1 MVGKNNYQVKKEKQG
16 NKFYRYSIKR
26 LSVGVA
32 SVAVAAGLLFAGDVQ
47 VARAAG
53 TNDAVNGEL
62 NLTAEE
68 QGKVDQAAKDNENQ
82 PNTQKTTSDPVTK
95 QVIPADG
102 GVAETI
108 ETEKDLKVQDPKL
121 AEKIESQSDNGA
133 SDGAVSTKPAPKAPA
148 LEEKTE
154 VANAPTTDEDGTER
168 TGQPLNSNDL
178 NAALDQNNPEGSLK
192 QNNIR
197 DFGIDIEDLTDE
209 ESTAKDTLKIEN
221 RVYLETVPPVDRYE
235 VRYEIDERLAKHI
248 TDIRY
253 IASDSDKTSDRDFS
267 FTRMQD
273 AEDPSKLTNTWR
285 ANAFDVNIASTS
297 SNPNAWNNY
306 DSVFASSQTGFSRLA
321 TVQVKFNKS
330 LADIIGAYPDARRR
344 NELFFNA
351 YIYDPVE
358 KKIVERT
365 VDTAVVKTED
375 TNLDKLQAAGHAQE
389 VEGEYSNSNGFGQ
402 YVEGGTYNPHTG
414 QYDENAK
421 VRGIAVD
428 QYFTKKTSNSSPNSP
443 ASYHFQADER
453 LVPYIKGVGIYQLSD
468 GSREF
473 DPKSQVFYNGL
484 ILHAKGG
491 VAKTLP
497 IASDGGLDGKFDQY
511 FLDYNP
517 RTGAGRFRLDPND
530 KVQFNEGVGGN
541 PSSVRVVYYLKDD
554 VNIKGLMPNNL
565 DQRYVFNGF
574 FLDEKGNYVAN
585 TEANIGYNFGDFS
598 GDPSPITNEGN
609 PGVDD
614 TNQTNPAEGD
624 LPEPAKPE
632 INYELAGQ
640 NRTVL
645 LNTEVTAKDL
655 AQNLTKTADGQA
667 VDLPEGT
674 KFSFADDEATQSAI
688 VELFEKDAD
697 GNDKL
702 DADGNKISRGFFVDT
717 SKLGQKEIKVVVELP
732 RSSTSNLISGL
743 VDVNKRPGES
753 GQKVSEER
761 FIPQSNEDSRNENS
775 EGFFN
780 NQVHQL
786 ADAITPE
793 TQAQNEI
800 DVTISSL
807 IHEIPSSSLETLKKW
822 DYVIEFS
829 DNLAKHITKVE
840 NGSGTE
846 FERIVN
852 RNGDKT
858 NSWRMRA
865 WGGAA
870 DNEALMT
877 NTAVGAQY
885 NYPAKVTLDSS
896 IKSIIDE
903 TEQEL
908 GRPVTNGDFGS
919 TSFIYNNANKA
930 MIEGSYSSTFMK
942 VNPTQYDEKV
952 AADNVAKNPTFNN
965 WFRLSGGEV
974 SYKEGDEVSPYTGL
988 TGDKMRGFVFDQIF
1002 AKQGGSSLNTA
1013 GATTDPI
1020 HYHYTVDQRLLPY
1033 IESAELYYVPN
1044 GKDYY
1049 NNSAVGLDK
1058 SYIPQAKV
1066 FFNGLD
1072 SRNDD
1077 FQSEFNRETGEG
1089 VFKLDPQNDTVSRV
1103 FNFNNSHLD
1112 PAAARIVYKL
1122 RDGITTE
1129 DILKAYPDASFAFT
1143 GYLTLDS
1150 GPVVRNSNANV
1161 GYRISDIDGDGRPDE
1176 FQNDRLSNL
1185 SEEEKQLLSPI
1196 EKAIVNEG
1204 LTGTNANILVQSAR
1218 DKDTSVRGVVN
1229 TGFSEADAPSVEAAI
1244 VNEDGSVTALGS
1256 SAVDPQS
1263 GEYSI
1268 NTPEGTTLTQGQTIL
1283 ITLTTGGQVHSA
1295 NYTTVGE
1302 GNPEVTA
1309 KVDVLDL
1316 KDINSDQR
1324 VAKGQDMTAVKVDQ
1338 FVDAAGQVNPA
1349 STENGQVHF
1358 ATVDTD
1364 GQTDTEEL
1372 ANQLSVR
1379 IATTDAQGNV
1389 TYQDLASA
1397 GLTYNPETGQVT
1409 GSPILPEG
1417 EEEHTYTIVVDA
1429 KNAKAGDATNRTFTV
1444 TVYSQASEYT
1454 PAYEAVDVIPGN
1466 KAETA
1471 SPSFTDSNSQAA
1483 TPALDSDGA
1492 YTAPETVDVEGTQVA
1507 VQVDP
1512 QTGVVTV
1519 DPAETAKVP
1528 GKAITVPVT
1537 VKYQDGSTDQANA
1550 TINVM
1555 DPGFIDRTNDPDA
1568 PVPEGYKKV
1577 DLIAGQG
1584 VTPFEG
1590 GNKTYHVKEGT
1601 SIPADKIPQLTAQAG
1616 YENPVWDNDPAQ
1628 TVTADSPS
1636 RFTATAGQVAEADT
1650 TAPTITVSAKD
1661 IQATEGQPIDPV
1673 SVETDDPEATV
1684 TVDGLPEGL
1693 TYNPETKQIEGTV
1706 PAGTVQWADDQ
1717 DESRDFPATV
1727 KAVDPAGNEAT
1738 EPINVTVLRD
1748 TDGDGQADQT
1758 DDDDDNDGIPD
1769 TEDQA
1774 SKTWDGLDA
1783 QTTDTTATNGQ
1794 AVPDNT
1800 KVVTANKPGAKVS
1813 TPAPVDGLSV
1823 DENGNL
1829 VGTPSVDFQ
1838 PGETEKVVEI
1848 PVEITS
1854 IGTGQKDGQG
1864 QPTDEAITRTVK
1876 VTVTNPN
1883 AGETPAESSVE
1894 LTPKSQNALEGKDIT
1909 PVTPDAKDLPEGGSV
1924 KVSIDGQDTYP
1935 GLTVD
1940 PDSGQV
1946 TGQPQITDWAPEEET
1961 RTITVTAQVQDKDGN
1976 PVRDADGNPVT
1987 AESTITV
1994 YRDTDKDGQPDK
2006 DSGMPQDPNNP
2017 SVPGIDQ
2024 GDKDDDNDGWTDQ
2037 EEKDR
2042 GTDGKDENS
2051 FPRVTEPG
2059 AENEPGKDTT
2069 KVTGKTTPNTE
2080 VEVKDKDGNTIGTGT
2095 SDDQGNIDLDV
2106 PKQNP
2111 GDKVTIVPGKKDDQG
2126 NFTPVKDDQGNPRGG
2141 VETVVKETPQ
2151 ITNPGAK
2158 NEPGSDKTQ
2167 VTGKTTVPNSK
2178 VEVKDKDGNTIGTGT
2193 SDENGDFTIDVPRQ
2207 EGGDTIS
2214 VTPSKDYTNPDGS
2227 TETRT
2232 GDPVETTVSEESP
2245 VLSEASIE
2253 VTPKSQNALEG
2264 KDITPVTPQAD
2275 NVPEGGSVKVTID
2288 GQDSYPG
2295 LTVDPE
2301 TGQVSGR
2308 PEITDWAT
2316 EEETRTI
2323 TVTAEVQDKDGKPVT
2338 DADGNPVTAEST
2350 ITVYRDTD
2358 KDGQPDKDTGM
2369 PQDPNNPTVPGI
2381 DQGDKDDDNDGWN
2394 DQDEK
2399 DRGTDPKDQNDF
2411 PQVTEPGAENE
2422 PGKDTTTVTGKTT
2435 PNTDVEVKDKDGNT
2449 IGTGTSDDQGNVKI
2463 DVPKQNPG
2471 DEVTINPGK
2480 KDDQGNFTP
2489 VTDDQGN
2496 PQGGAETVVKETPQI
2511 TNPGAKNDPDSDQT
2525 EVTGKTTVPNS
2536 TVEVKDKD
2544 GNTIGTGTSDDNG
2557 DFTIEVP
2564 RQNPG
2569 DKISVIPSKEYTNPD
2584 GSTETR
2590 TGDPVE
2596 TTVTE
2601 DAPAVASVEITP
2613 KSQNALE
2620 GKDITPVTPQA
2631 DNVPEGGSVKVTI
2644 DGQDNYPG
2652 LTVDP
2657 ETGQVTGS
2665 PEITDWAPE
2674 EETRTITVE
2683 VSVLDKD
2690 GKPVTD
2696 ADGNPVTAESTI
2708 TVYRDTDKDGQTDKD
2723 SGMPQDPNNPN
2734 VPGIDQGD
2742 KDDDND
2748 GWTDQEEKDRG
2759 TDPKNE
2765 DSFPRVTEPGAEN
2778 QPGKDTTT
2786 VTGKTTP
2793 NTDVEVKDKD
2803 GNTIGTGTS
2812 DDKGNVKIDVPK
2824 QNPGDKVTIIPGK
2837 KNDQGNFKP
2846 GNPDGNGETV
2856 VKETPQIINPGAK
2869 NEPGSD
2875 KTTVTGKTTVPNTT
2889 IEVKD
2894 KDGKT
2899 IGTGTSDEN
2908 GDFTIDVPRQGT
2920 GDSITI
2926 IPSKDYTNPD
2936 GSVETRTGDPVE
2948 TTVTG
2953 HTPATKQDK
2962 DIYEPEYKP
2971 GTGHP
2976 GTKVE
2981 VGEPIF
2987 KDEDG
2992 KVVTPPAGTSFQ
3004 PGAGETGITVDPETG
3019 AVVVEVP
3026 ADAKPGDKIEKSVTV
3041 TYPDGSSET
3050 VTITV
3055 TVEEKDGSAVTPVP
3069 TPQPEPQPEEQ
3080 PEVDDEETADPEP
3093 ESNVDT
3099 VKADDKTVSVKTQTP
3114 AREDNSKTQAAPAQ
3128 VHTQLPQTGAVAG
3141 LASSLAL
3148 ALIGTGSIL
3157 ALGKKKKED

>member
-1 MVGKNNYQVKKEKQG
+1 M
-16 NKFYRYSIKR
+16 
-26 LSVGVA
+26 
-32 SVAVAAGLLFAGDVQ
+32 D
-47 VARAAG
+47 
-53 TNDAVNGEL
+53 T
-62 NLTAEE
+62 
-68 QGKVDQAAKDNENQ
+68 
-82 PNTQKTTSDPVTK
+82 P
-95 QVIPADG
+95 
-102 GVAETI
+102 
-108 ETEKDLKVQDPKL
+108 
-121 AEKIESQSDNGA
+121 
-133 SDGAVSTKPAPKAPA
+133 ST
-148 LEEKTE
+148 
-154 VANAPTTDEDGTER
+154 
-168 TGQPLNSNDL
+168 
-178 NAALDQNNPEGSLK
+178 
-192 QNNIR
+192 
-197 DFGIDIEDLTDE
+197 
-209 ESTAKDTLKIEN
+209 
-221 RVYLETVPPVDRYE
+221 
-235 VRYEIDERLAKHI
+235 
-248 TDIRY
+248 
-253 IASDSDKTSDRDFS
+253 
-267 FTRMQD
+267 
-273 AEDPSKLTNTWR
+273 
-285 ANAFDVNIASTS
+285 
-297 SNPNAWNNY
+297 
-306 DSVFASSQTGFSRLA
+306 
-321 TVQVKFNKS
+321 
-330 LADIIGAYPDARRR
+330 
-344 NELFFNA
+344 
-351 YIYDPVE
+351 
-358 KKIVERT
+358 
-365 VDTAVVKTED
+365 
-375 TNLDKLQAAGHAQE
+375 
-389 VEGEYSNSNGFGQ
+389 
-402 YVEGGTYNPHTG
+402 
-414 QYDENAK
+414 
-421 VRGIAVD
+421 
-428 QYFTKKTSNSSPNSP
+428 
-443 ASYHFQADER
+443 YHFQADER
-453 LVPYIKGVGIYQLSD
+453 LLPYIKGVGIYKLEDGDQGYSFNRQL
-468 GSREF
+468 

-497 IASDGGLDGKFDQY
+497 IANDGGLDGKYDQY
-511 FLDYNP
+511 YMDYNP
-517 RTGAGRFRLDPND
+517 RTGAGHFHLDPTNMD
-530 KVQFNEGVGGN
+530 QFNHNSGEGYQ
-541 PSSVRVVYYLKDD
+541 PSALRVVYYLKDD
-554 VNIKGLMPNNL
+554 VNINQLIPKSL
-565 DQRYVFNGF
+565 DQRYVFDGF

-585 TEANIGYNFGDFS
+585 TEANITYNFGDFS

-614 TNQTNPAEGD
+614 TSQTNPAEGD

-674 KFSFADDEATQSAI
+674 KFSFADDEVTQSAI

-807 IHEIPSSSLETLKKW
+807 IHGIPSSSLETLKKW
-822 DYVIEFS
+822 DYIIEFS
-829 DNLAKHITKVE
+829 DYLAKHITKVE

-877 NTAVGAQY
+877 NTAIGAQY
-885 NYPAKVTLDSS
+885 NYLAKVTLDSS

-1013 GATTDPI
+1013 GATTNPI

-1049 NNSAVGLDK
+1049 NNSAVGFDK
-1058 SYIPQAKV
+1058 NYIPQAKV

-1089 VFKLDPQNDTVSRV
+1089 VFKLDPQNDTVSRI

-1122 RDGITTE
+1122 RDGVTAE

-1218 DKDTSVRGVVN
+1218 DKDTSVHGVVN
-1229 TGFSEADAPSVEAAI
+1229 TGFSEADAPSVQAAI

-1358 ATVDTD
+1358 ATVGTD

-1429 KNAKAGDATNRTFTV
+1429 KNAKAGDATNRTFNV

-1471 SPSFTDSNSQAA
+1471 SPSFTDSKNQAA
-1483 TPALDSDGA
+1483 TPALDSEAA

-1550 TINVM
+1550 TINVT

-1577 DLIAGQG
+1577 DLVAGQG

-1601 SIPADKIPQLTAQAG
+1601 SIPADKIPELTAQAG

-1636 RFTATAGQVAEADT
+1636 RFTATASPAPEADT
-1650 TAPTITVSAKD
+1650 TAPSITVSAKD

-1673 SVETDDPEATV
+1673 SVTTDDPEATV
-1684 TVDGLPEGL
+1684 TVDGLPDGL
-1693 TYNPETKQIEGTV
+1693 SYNPETQQIEGTV

-1717 DESRDFPATV
+1717 DEARDFSATV

-1748 TDGDGQADQT
+1748 TDGDGQADKT
-1758 DDDDDNDGIPD
+1758 DEDDDNDGIPD

-1794 AVPDNT
+1794 AVPENT
-1800 KVVTANKPGAKVS
+1800 KVVTPNKPGAKVS

-1829 VGTPSVDFQ
+1829 VGTPTVDFQ

-1854 IGTGQKDGQG
+1854 TGTGQKDDQG

-1909 PVTPDAKDLPEGGSV
+1909 PVTPQADNVPEGGNV
-1924 KVSIDGQDTYP
+1924 KVTIDGQDTYP

-2006 DSGMPQDPNNP
+2006 DTGMPQDPNNP

-2059 AENEPGKDTT
+2059 AENTPGQDTT

-2126 NFTPVKDDQGNPRGG
+2126 NFTPGNPDGNA
-2141 VETVVKETPQ
+2141 ETVVKETPQ
-2151 ITNPGAK
+2151 INNPGAK
-2158 NEPGSDKTQ
+2158 NEPGSDQTK

-2193 SDENGDFTIDVPRQ
+2193 SDENGDFTIEVPHQ
-2207 EGGDTIS
+2207 DPSDKVTII
-2214 VTPSKDYTNPDGS
+2214 PSKDYNNPDGS

-2232 GDPVETTVSEESP
+2232 GDLVETTVTEDTPAISETS
-2245 VLSEASIE
+2245 VE
-2253 VTPKSQNALEG
+2253 VAPKSQNVLEG
-2264 KDITPVTPQAD
+2264 EDITPVTPQAD
-2275 NVPEGGSVKVTID
+2275 NIPEGGNVKVTID

-2295 LTVDPE
+2295 LTVDPT
-2301 TGQVSGR
+2301 TGQVTGQ
-2308 PEITDWAT
+2308 PEIKDWSP

-2323 TVTAEVQDKDGKPVT
+2323 TVEVSVLDK
-2338 DADGNPVTAEST
+2338 DGNPVKDQDGNPVAAEST

-2358 KDGQPDKDTGM
+2358 KDGQPDKDT
-2369 PQDPNNPTVPGI
+2369 
-2381 DQGDKDDDNDGWN
+2381 
-2394 DQDEK
+2394 
-2399 DRGTDPKDQNDF
+2399 
-2411 PQVTEPGAENE
+2411 
-2422 PGKDTTTVTGKTT
+2422 
-2435 PNTDVEVKDKDGNT
+2435 
-2449 IGTGTSDDQGNVKI
+2449 
-2463 DVPKQNPG
+2463 
-2471 DEVTINPGK
+2471 
-2480 KDDQGNFTP
+2480 
-2489 VTDDQGN
+2489 
-2496 PQGGAETVVKETPQI
+2496 
-2511 TNPGAKNDPDSDQT
+2511 
-2525 EVTGKTTVPNS
+2525 
-2536 TVEVKDKD
+2536 
-2544 GNTIGTGTSDDNG
+2544 
-2557 DFTIEVP
+2557 
-2564 RQNPG
+2564 
-2569 DKISVIPSKEYTNPD
+2569 
-2584 GSTETR
+2584 
-2590 TGDPVE
+2590 
-2596 TTVTE
+2596 
-2601 DAPAVASVEITP
+2601 
-2613 KSQNALE
+2613 
-2620 GKDITPVTPQA
+2620 
-2631 DNVPEGGSVKVTI
+2631 
-2644 DGQDNYPG
+2644 
-2652 LTVDP
+2652 
-2657 ETGQVTGS
+2657 
-2665 PEITDWAPE
+2665 
-2674 EETRTITVE
+2674 
-2683 VSVLDKD
+2683 
-2690 GKPVTD
+2690 
-2696 ADGNPVTAESTI
+2696 
-2708 TVYRDTDKDGQTDKD
+2708 
-2723 SGMPQDPNNPN
+2723 GMPQDPNNPN

-2759 TDPKNE
+2759 TDPKDE
-2765 DSFPRVTEPGAEN
+2765 SDFPKVTQPDAEN
-2778 QPGKDTTT
+2778 KPGEDTTK

-2812 DDKGNVKIDVPK
+2812 DDQGNIDLDVPK
-2824 QNPGDKVTIIPGK
+2824 QNPGDKVTIVPGK
-2837 KNDQGNFKP
+2837 KDNQGNFTP

-2856 VKETPQIINPGAK
+2856 VKETPQITNPGAD

-2875 KTTVTGKTTVPNTT
+2875 QTKVTGKTTVPNAKV
-2889 IEVKD
+2889 EVKD

-2908 GDFTIDVPRQGT
+2908 GDFTIEVPRQGK
-2920 GDSITI
+2920 GDTITI
-2926 IPSKDYTNPD
+2926 IPSKEYTNPD
-2936 GSVETRTGDPVE
+2936 GSTETRTGDPVE

-2953 HTPATKQDK
+2953 QTPAVKEDK
-2962 DIYEPEYKP
+2962 DIYQPEYKP
-2971 GTGHP
+2971 GTGQP

-2981 VGEPIF
+2981 IGEPIF
-2987 KDEDG
+2987 KDEEG
-2992 KVVTPPAGTSFQ
+2992 QVVTPPAGTSFK
-3004 PGAGETGITVDPETG
+3004 PGEGETGITVDPETG
-3019 AVVVEVP
+3019 EVTVDVP
-3026 ADAKPGDKIEKSVTV
+3026 EGAKAGDTIEKTIIV
-3041 TYPDGSSET
+3041 TYPDGSSESVT
-3050 VTITV
+3050 VTV
-3055 TVEEKDGSAVTPVP
+3055 TVEGKGGSGVTPTP
-3069 TPQPEPQPEEQ
+3069 TPTPEPQPEGKD
-3080 PEVDDEETADPEP
+3080 EVKDEP
-3093 ESNVDT
+3093 
-3099 VKADDKTVSVKTQTP
+3099 
-3114 AREDNSKTQAAPAQ
+3114 APAQ
-3128 VHTQLPQTGAVAG
+3128 VHTQLPQTGSVAG
-3141 LASSLAL
+3141 LARSLAL

-3157 ALGKKKKED
+3157 ALGKKKKKTNRH

>member
-1 MVGKNNYQVKKEKQG
+1 MVGKNNYQVKKEKQS

-133 SDGAVSTKPAPKAPA
+133 SDGAVSTKPAPKEAA

-285 ANAFDVNIASTS
+285 ANAFDVNIVSTS

-358 KKIVERT
+358 KKIIERT

-428 QYFTKKTSNSSPNSP
+428 HYFTKKSSNSSPDSP

-530 KVQFNEGVGGN
+530 KVQFNEGVGSN

-614 TNQTNPAEGD
+614 TSQTNPAEGD

-674 KFSFADDEATQSAI
+674 KFSFADDEATQAAI

-702 DADGNKISRGFFVDT
+702 DAEGNKISRGFFVDT
-717 SKLGQKEIKVVVELP
+717 SKVGQKEIKVVVELP

-761 FIPQSNEDSRNENS
+761 FIPQSIEDSRNENS

-793 TQAQNEI
+793 TQAKNEI

-807 IHEIPSSSLETLKKW
+807 IHTIPSSSLETLKKW
-822 DYVIEFS
+822 DYVIWFS

-1020 HYHYTVDQRLLPY
+1020 HYHYTVDQRLLLY

-1044 GKDYY
+1044 GEDYY

-1122 RDGITTE
+1122 RDGVTTE

-1143 GYLTLDS
+1143 GYLTLES

-1218 DKDTSVRGVVN
+1218 DKDTNVHGVIN

-1268 NTPEGTTLTQGQTIL
+1268 DTPEGTTLTQGQTIL

-1316 KDINSDQR
+1316 KDINNDQR

-1471 SPSFTDSNSQAA
+1471 SPSFTDSNNQAA
-1483 TPALDSDGA
+1483 TPALDSDAA

-1512 QTGVVTV
+1512 RTGVVTV

-1568 PVPEGYKKV
+1568 SVPEGYKKV
-1577 DLIAGQG
+1577 DLIAGEG

-1616 YENPVWDNDPAQ
+1616 YENPAWDNDPAQ

-1684 TVDGLPEGL
+1684 TVDGLPDGL
-1693 TYNPETKQIEGTV
+1693 VYNPETKQIEGTV
-1706 PAGTVQWADDQ
+1706 PAGSVQWADDQ

-1748 TDGDGQADQT
+1748 TDGDGQADKT

-1783 QTTDTTATNGQ
+1783 QTTDVTATNGQ
-1794 AVPDNT
+1794 EVPADT
-1800 KVVTANKPGAKVS
+1800 KVVTPNKPGAKVS
-1813 TPAPVDGLSV
+1813 TTAPVDGLSV

-1829 VGTPSVDFQ
+1829 VGTPTVDFQ

-1854 IGTGQKDGQG
+1854 TGTGQKDGQG

-2059 AENEPGKDTT
+2059 AENTPGQDTT

-2126 NFTPVKDDQGNPRGG
+2126 NFKPGNPEGNG
-2141 VETVVKETPQ
+2141 ESVVKETPQ
-2151 ITNPGAK
+2151 ISNPGAK

-2193 SDENGDFTIDVPRQ
+2193 SDENGDFSIDVPRQ

-2232 GDPVETTVSEESP
+2232 GDPVETTVSEEAP
-2245 VLSEASIE
+2245 VLSEAS
-2253 VTPKSQNALEG
+2253 VDMTPKSQNIG
-2264 KDITPVTPQAD
+2264 DWQHDYIIPIQVTSE
-2275 NVPEGGSVKVTID
+2275 NVPEGGSVKVSFDYQPGTQGLHYSPSDD
-2288 GQDSYPG
+2288 GLSG
-2295 LTVDPE
+2295 TVTGNLEASWQGDQE
-2301 TGQVSGR
+2301 TQVV
-2308 PEITDWAT
+2308 
-2316 EEETRTI
+2316 
-2323 TVTAEVQDKDGKPVT
+2323 TVTAEVVDKDGNPVT
-2338 DADGNPVTAEST
+2338 DADGNPVKTEAT
-2350 ITVYRDTD
+2350 ITIYRDTD
-2358 KDGQPDKDTGM
+2358 G
-2369 PQDPNNPTVPGI
+2369 
-2381 DQGDKDDDNDGWN
+2381 
-2394 DQDEK
+2394 
-2399 DRGTDPKDQNDF
+2399 
-2411 PQVTEPGAENE
+2411 
-2422 PGKDTTTVTGKTT
+2422 
-2435 PNTDVEVKDKDGNT
+2435 
-2449 IGTGTSDDQGNVKI
+2449 
-2463 DVPKQNPG
+2463 
-2471 DEVTINPGK
+2471 
-2480 KDDQGNFTP
+2480 
-2489 VTDDQGN
+2489 
-2496 PQGGAETVVKETPQI
+2496 
-2511 TNPGAKNDPDSDQT
+2511 
-2525 EVTGKTTVPNS
+2525 
-2536 TVEVKDKD
+2536 
-2544 GNTIGTGTSDDNG
+2544 
-2557 DFTIEVP
+2557 
-2564 RQNPG
+2564 
-2569 DKISVIPSKEYTNPD
+2569 
-2584 GSTETR
+2584 
-2590 TGDPVE
+2590 
-2596 TTVTE
+2596 
-2601 DAPAVASVEITP
+2601 
-2613 KSQNALE
+2613 
-2620 GKDITPVTPQA
+2620 
-2631 DNVPEGGSVKVTI
+2631 
-2644 DGQDNYPG
+2644 
-2652 LTVDP
+2652 
-2657 ETGQVTGS
+2657 
-2665 PEITDWAPE
+2665 
-2674 EETRTITVE
+2674 
-2683 VSVLDKD
+2683 D
-2690 GKPVTD
+2690 GKV
-2696 ADGNPVTAESTI
+2696 
-2708 TVYRDTDKDGQTDKD
+2708 DKD
-2723 SGMPQDPNNPN
+2723 SGISRDENNPYS
-2734 VPGIDQGD
+2734 PDADGD

-2748 GWTDQEEKDRG
+2748 GWTDQEEKDR
-2759 TDPKNE
+2759 
-2765 DSFPRVTEPGAEN
+2765 
-2778 QPGKDTTT
+2778 
-2786 VTGKTTP
+2786 
-2793 NTDVEVKDKD
+2793 
-2803 GNTIGTGTS
+2803 
-2812 DDKGNVKIDVPK
+2812 
-2824 QNPGDKVTIIPGK
+2824 
-2837 KNDQGNFKP
+2837 
-2846 GNPDGNGETV
+2846 
-2856 VKETPQIINPGAK
+2856 
-2869 NEPGSD
+2869 
-2875 KTTVTGKTTVPNTT
+2875 
-2889 IEVKD
+2889 
-2894 KDGKT
+2894 
-2899 IGTGTSDEN
+2899 
-2908 GDFTIDVPRQGT
+2908 
-2920 GDSITI
+2920 
-2926 IPSKDYTNPD
+2926 
-2936 GSVETRTGDPVE
+2936 
-2948 TTVTG
+2948 
-2953 HTPATKQDK
+2953 
-2962 DIYEPEYKP
+2962 
-2971 GTGHP
+2971 
-2976 GTKVE
+2976 
-2981 VGEPIF
+2981 
-2987 KDEDG
+2987 
-2992 KVVTPPAGTSFQ
+2992 
-3004 PGAGETGITVDPETG
+3004 
-3019 AVVVEVP
+3019 
-3026 ADAKPGDKIEKSVTV
+3026 
-3041 TYPDGSSET
+3041 
-3050 VTITV
+3050 
-3055 TVEEKDGSAVTPVP
+3055 
-3069 TPQPEPQPEEQ
+3069 
-3080 PEVDDEETADPEP
+3080 
-3093 ESNVDT
+3093 
-3099 VKADDKTVSVKTQTP
+3099 
-3114 AREDNSKTQAAPAQ
+3114 
-3128 VHTQLPQTGAVAG
+3128 
-3141 LASSLAL
+3141 
-3148 ALIGTGSIL
+3148 
-3157 ALGKKKKED
+3157 

>member
-53 TNDAVNGEL
+53 TNDAVNGDL
-62 NLTAEE
+62 NLTVEE
-68 QGKVDQAAKDNENQ
+68 QGKVDETAKENENQ

-148 LEEKTE
+148 LEEQTE

-168 TGQPLNSNDL
+168 TGQPLNTNDL
-178 NAALDQNNPEGSLK
+178 NAALDQNNPDGTLK

-197 DFGIDIEDLTDE
+197 DYGIDIEDLTE
-209 ESTAKDTLKIEN
+209 EENLAKDTLKIEN
-221 RVYLETVPPVDRYE
+221 RVYLETVPPTDRYE

-248 TDIRY
+248 SDIRY
-253 IASDSDKTSDRDFS
+253 IADESDKTSDRDFS

-273 AEDPSKLTNTWR
+273 AEDPSKLSNTWR
-285 ANAFDVNIASTS
+285 ANAFDVNIVSTS

-306 DSVFASSQTGFSRLA
+306 DSIFGSSQIGFSRLA
-321 TVQVKFNKS
+321 TVQIKFNKS
-330 LADIIGAYPDARRR
+330 IADILGAYPNARRR

-358 KKIVERT
+358 KKIVEGT
-365 VDTAVVKTED
+365 VDTALVKTED

-389 VEGEYSNSNGFGQ
+389 VQGEYSNSNGLAQ

-428 QYFTKKTSNSSPNSP
+428 QYFTKKSSDSSPNSP
-443 ASYHFQADER
+443 ASFHFQADER
-453 LVPYIKGVGIYQLSD
+453 LLPYIKGVGIYKLSD

-484 ILHAKGG
+484 ILHGKTGID
-491 VAKTLP
+491 KTLP
-497 IASDGGLDGKFDQY
+497 IANGGGLTGKFDQY
-511 FLDYNP
+511 FMDYNP

-530 KVQFNEGVGGN
+530 KDQFNEGIGAN

-554 VNIKGLMPNNL
+554 VNIKDLAPNNL

-585 TEANIGYNFGDFS
+585 TEANISYNFGDFS
-598 GDPSPITNEGN
+598 GDPSTITNEGN

-614 TNQTNPAEGD
+614 TSRTNPKED
-624 LPEPAKPE
+624 ELPKPAKPE

-674 KFSFADDEATQSAI
+674 KFSFTDDEATQAAL

-702 DADGNKISRGFFVDT
+702 DAEGNKISRGFFVDT
-717 SKLGQKEIKVVVELP
+717 SKVGQREVKVVVELP

-793 TQAQNEI
+793 AQAKNEI

-807 IHEIPSSSLETLKKW
+807 LHGIPSSSLETLKKW

-840 NGSGTE
+840 NGAGGE

-870 DNEALMT
+870 DKEALMT
-877 NTAVGAQY
+877 NTAIGAQY
-885 NYPAKVTLDSS
+885 NYPAKVTLDTS

-903 TEQEL
+903 AEEEL

-952 AADNVAKNPTFNN
+952 ANDNVAKNPTFNN

-1013 GATTDPI
+1013 GATTNPI

-1044 GKDYY
+1044 GKDFY

-1058 SYIPQAKV
+1058 NYIPQAKV

-1089 VFKLDPQNDTVSRV
+1089 IFKLDPQNDTVSRI

-1122 RDGITTE
+1122 RDGVTTE

-1176 FQNDRLSNL
+1176 FQNDRLANL
-1185 SEEEKQLLSPI
+1185 TEEEKQVLSPV

-1218 DKDTSVRGVVN
+1218 DKDTSIHGVVN
-1229 TGFSEADAPSVEAAI
+1229 TGFSQEDAPSVQAAL
-1244 VNEDGSVTALGS
+1244 VNPDGSVTELGS
-1256 SAVDPQS
+1256 SAVDTQS
-1263 GEYSI
+1263 GEYKI
-1268 NTPEGTTLTQGQTIL
+1268 ALPEGQRLTQGQDIL
-1283 ITLTTGGQVHSA
+1283 ITLTTGGKTHSA

-1324 VAKGQDMTAVKVDQ
+1324 VAKGQEMTGVKVDQ
-1338 FVDAAGQVNPA
+1338 FVDAAGQTNPA
-1349 STENGQVHF
+1349 SVENGQVHF

-1364 GQTDTEEL
+1364 GQTETEPL
-1372 ANQLSVR
+1372 ANELSVR
-1379 IATTDAQGNV
+1379 IATTDDQGNV

-1397 GLTYNPETGQVT
+1397 GLTYDPATGQVT

-1429 KNAKAGDATNRTFTV
+1429 KNAKSGYATNRTFTV

-1454 PAYEAVDVIPGN
+1454 PAYEAVDVIPGD

-1471 SPSFTDSNSQAA
+1471 RPSFTDSKNEPAQ
-1483 TPALDSDGA
+1483 PALDSEAA
-1492 YTAPETVDVEGTQVA
+1492 YTAPETVDVDGTSVA
-1507 VQVDP
+1507 VHVDP

-1550 TINVM
+1550 TINVT
-1555 DPGFIDRTNDPDA
+1555 DPEFIDRTNDPDA
-1568 PVPEGYKKV
+1568 PVPAGYKKV
-1577 DLIAGQG
+1577 ELVAGQG

-1590 GNKTYHVKEGT
+1590 GDKTYHVKEGT
-1601 SIPADKIPQLTAQAG
+1601 KIPADKIPTPTAAAG

-1636 RFTATAGQVAEADT
+1636 RFTASASPAPEADT

-1673 SVETDDPEATV
+1673 SVTTDDLEATV

-1706 PAGTVQWADDQ
+1706 PAGTVQWTDDQ

-1748 TDGDGQADQT
+1748 TDGDGQADQN
-1758 DDDDDNDGIPD
+1758 DEDDDNDGIPD
-1769 TEDQA
+1769 KDDDA
-1774 SKTWDGLDA
+1774 SKVWDGLDA
-1783 QTTDTTATNGQ
+1783 KTTDTIVTNGQ
-1794 AVPDNT
+1794 EVPANT
-1800 KVVTANKPGAKVS
+1800 KVVTPNKPGAKVT

-1829 VGTPSVDFQ
+1829 VGTPNVDFQ

-1854 IGTGQKDGQG
+1854 TGTGQKDDQG
-1864 QPTDEAITRTVK
+1864 KPTDEAIQRTVK

-1883 AGETPAESSVE
+1883 PAERPAESSV
-1894 LTPKSQNALEGKDIT
+1894 
-1909 PVTPDAKDLPEGGSV
+1909 
-1924 KVSIDGQDTYP
+1924 
-1935 GLTVD
+1935 
-1940 PDSGQV
+1940 
-1946 TGQPQITDWAPEEET
+1946 
-1961 RTITVTAQVQDKDGN
+1961 
-1976 PVRDADGNPVT
+1976 
-1987 AESTITV
+1987 
-1994 YRDTDKDGQPDK
+1994 
-2006 DSGMPQDPNNP
+2006 
-2017 SVPGIDQ
+2017 
-2024 GDKDDDNDGWTDQ
+2024 
-2037 EEKDR
+2037 
-2042 GTDGKDENS
+2042 
-2051 FPRVTEPG
+2051 
-2059 AENEPGKDTT
+2059 
-2069 KVTGKTTPNTE
+2069 
-2080 VEVKDKDGNTIGTGT
+2080 
-2095 SDDQGNIDLDV
+2095 
-2106 PKQNP
+2106 
-2111 GDKVTIVPGKKDDQG
+2111 
-2126 NFTPVKDDQGNPRGG
+2126 
-2141 VETVVKETPQ
+2141 
-2151 ITNPGAK
+2151 
-2158 NEPGSDKTQ
+2158 
-2167 VTGKTTVPNSK
+2167 
-2178 VEVKDKDGNTIGTGT
+2178 
-2193 SDENGDFTIDVPRQ
+2193 
-2207 EGGDTIS
+2207 
-2214 VTPSKDYTNPDGS
+2214 
-2227 TETRT
+2227 
-2232 GDPVETTVSEESP
+2232 
-2245 VLSEASIE
+2245 E

-2288 GQDSYPG
+2288 GQDTYPG

-2301 TGQVSGR
+2301 YGQVTGQ
-2308 PEITDWAT
+2308 PKITDWAP

-2323 TVTAEVQDKDGKPVT
+2323 TVTAEVQDKDGNPVR
-2338 DADGNPVTAEST
+2338 DADGNPVKAEAT
-2350 ITVYRDTD
+2350 ITIYRDTD

-2381 DQGDKDDDNDGWN
+2381 DQGDKDDDNDGWT

-2471 DEVTINPGK
+2471 DKVTINPGK
-2480 KDDQGNFTP
+2480 KDDQGNFKP
-2489 VTDDQGN
+2489 VTDDQGK

-2525 EVTGKTTVPNS
+2525 KVTGKTTVPNS

-2544 GNTIGTGTSDDNG
+2544 GNTIGTGTSDENG
-2557 DFTIEVP
+2557 DFTIDVP

-2569 DKISVIPSKEYTNPD
+2569 DKISVIPSKDYTNPD

-2601 DAPAVASVEITP
+2601 DAPAVVSVEVTP

-2644 DGQDNYPG
+2644 DGQDSYPG

-2657 ETGQVTGS
+2657 ETGQVTGQ
-2665 PEITDWAPE
+2665 PQITDWAPE

-2708 TVYRDTDKDGQTDKD
+2708 TVYRDTDKDGQPDKD
-2723 SGMPQDPNNPN
+2723 TGMPEDPNNPN

-2778 QPGKDTTT
+2778 QPGQDTTT

-2812 DDKGNVKIDVPK
+2812 DDQGNIKIDVPK
-2824 QNPGDKVTIIPGK
+2824 QNPGDKISIVPGK
-2837 KNDQGNFKP
+2837 KDDQGNFKP
-2846 GNPDGNGETV
+2846 VTGDNGNPQGGAETV
-2856 VKETPQIINPGAK
+2856 VKETPQITNPGAK

-2875 KTTVTGKTTVPNTT
+2875 KTTVTGKTTVPNSTV
-2889 IEVKD
+2889 EVKD

-2899 IGTGTSDEN
+2899 IGTGTSDDN
-2908 GDFTIDVPRQGT
+2908 GDFTIEVPRQGS
-2920 GDSITI
+2920 GDTLII
-2926 IPSKDYTNPD
+2926 IPSKDYTNSD
-2936 GSVETRTGDPVE
+2936 GTVETRTGDPVK
-2948 TTVTG
+2948 TTVTTTG
-2953 HTPATKQDK
+2953 RPSVKQDK

-2971 GTGHP
+2971 GSGQP
-2976 GTKVE
+2976 GDKVE
-2981 VGEPIF
+2981 IGEPIF
-2987 KDEDG
+2987 RDEDG
-2992 KVVTPPAGTSFQ
+2992 KVVNPPAGTSFQ
-3004 PGAGETGITVDPETG
+3004 PGAGETGISVDPETG
-3019 AVVVEVP
+3019 AVVIDVP

-3050 VTITV
+3050 VIVTV
-3055 TVEEKDGSAVTPVP
+3055 TVEENEGSGVTPVP
-3069 TPQPEPQPEEQ
+3069 TPKPQPEPQPEEQ
-3080 PEVDDEETADPEP
+3080 PEVEDEVKPDPEA
-3093 ESNVDT
+3093 ESNDDP

-3114 AREDNSKTQAAPAQ
+3114 AKEDKSKTQAAPAQ

-3148 ALIGTGSIL
+3148 ALIGAGSIL